1 MPGRYQHQIDAA
13 NRSSFPKWQWMLDA
27 RARQTDPHQACC
39 AFRNDHFLVRRDVVT
54 VRVGNERET
63 FSVPWVQPE
72 ILLRQVDTAL
82 IANFDHAENYFAICV
97 SSIARVI
104 RMSTVGCALTPA
116 SGTRFITEMR
126 FAAALLVLTFLAVS
140 APGKT
145 AREEPKVVEKVTP
158 LPVALDPNFE
168 FRKTKLFFMSEKGL
182 KPSERAHDSTNKLGG
197 KSNSPSQKTAT
208 LQDAPIVFERQYRL
222 FGAVTG
228 LDQRQRFGDY
238 FDFFWRAKRPSDVT
252 VRLEYRQEKLH
263 EHVQAQEI
271 TYRSVRG
278 THKTEFKV
286 IGDDYFDDG
295 RVIAWRCLLVAN
307 GRIVAENRS
316 FLWE

>member
-1 MPGRYQHQIDAA
+1 M
-13 NRSSFPKWQWMLDA
+13 
-27 RARQTDPHQACC
+27 CC
-39 AFRNDHFLVRRDVVT
+39 ALGNDYLLVRRDVVT
-54 VRVGNERET
+54 VRVRNECET
-63 FSVPWVQPE
+63 FCVPRIQPE
-72 ILLRQVDTAL
+72 ILLWQVNTSL
-82 IANFDHAENYFAICV
+82 VANLDHAENYFAICV
-97 SSIARVI
+97 SSTARL
-104 RMSTVGCALTPA
+104 MSSTVGCALTPA
-116 SGTRFITEMR
+116 SRTRFITEVR
-126 FAAALLVLTFLAVS
+126 FAAAFLILTCLVVS
-140 APGKT
+140 APGRG
-145 AREEPKVVEKVTP
+145 AREEPKVIEKVTP

-182 KPSERAHDSTNKLGG
+182 KPSERAHDSSAKVGG
-197 KSNSPSQKTAT
+197 KSNQPSQKTSV

-228 LDQRQRFGDY
+228 VDQRQRFGNY

-271 TYRSVRG
+271 TYRNVRG
-278 THKTEFKV
+278 TNKTEFKV
-286 IGDDYFDDG
+286 IGDDYLDDG
-295 RVIAWRCLLVAN
+295 RVIAWRCLLIAN

>member
-1 MPGRYQHQIDAA
+1 MP
-13 NRSSFPKWQWMLDA
+13 M
-27 RARQTDPHQACC
+27 T
-39 AFRNDHFLVRRDVVT
+39 
-54 VRVGNERET
+54 
-63 FSVPWVQPE
+63 
-72 ILLRQVDTAL
+72 
-82 IANFDHAENYFAICV
+82 
-97 SSIARVI
+97 
-104 RMSTVGCALTPA
+104 TVGCALTPA
-116 SGTRFITEMR
+116 SKTRFITEMR
-126 FAAALLVLTFLAVS
+126 FAGALLILTLLVVS
-140 APGKT
+140 APGKGT
-145 AREEPKVVEKVTP
+145 REEPKVVEKVTA

-168 FRKTKLFFMSEKGL
+168 FRKTKLFFMSEKGP

-228 LDQRQRFGDY
+228 LDQRQRFGNY

-271 TYRSVRG
+271 TYRNVRG